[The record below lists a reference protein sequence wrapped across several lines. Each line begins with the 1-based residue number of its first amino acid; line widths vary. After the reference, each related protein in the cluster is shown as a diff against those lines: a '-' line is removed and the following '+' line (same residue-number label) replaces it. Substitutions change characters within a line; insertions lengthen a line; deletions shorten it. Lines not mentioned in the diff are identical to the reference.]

1 LTKREG
7 KFEANNGEKEEKSE
21 SIPKKVEDHIYK
33 SYRILMYT
41 KIKIALQKRKT
52 WTSRNNKLH
61 YPPKPQFVHQFVT
74 ILIPLHE
81 IVVLCA
87 RPTTTLAPRK
97 PRRGEGGGNSPF
109 NH

>member
-41 KIKIALQKRKT
+41 KIKNCVAEKKNLD
-52 WTSRNNKLH
+52 L
-61 YPPKPQFVHQFVT
+61 
-74 ILIPLHE
+74 
-81 IVVLCA
+81 
-87 RPTTTLAPRK
+87 
-97 PRRGEGGGNSPF
+97 
-109 NH
+109 